1 MRAQTLRTSWKSSL
15 VSPHAPMTS
24 GMTPPLHKVLQG
36 KGPQYG
42 DNGQEY
48 CTPSNPSYRSSQ
60 AYINERYSAIIYGF
74 LCHWPRDTHPSCW
87 SGPAWSAQH
96 VPLLAIDGTDRA
108 SNMTVTAKISRYAQP
123 NLCPPPYIETGGGH
137 WPGIP
142 LYTAHALIVGH
153 GPPLLTA
160 LRRFRGRDAK
170 LCRSRR
176 HVMCRIRH

>member
-1 MRAQTLRTSWKSSL
+1 MDDTSLAKL
-15 VSPHAPMTS
+15 
-24 GMTPPLHKVLQG
+24 LQG
-36 KGPQYG
+36 KGTQYG

-48 CTPSNPSYRSSQ
+48 CTPTNPSYRSSQ

-74 LCHWPRDTHPSCW
+74 SCHWPRDTHPSCW

-96 VPLLAIDGTDRA
+96 VPLLAIRGTDRA
-108 SNMTVTAKISRYAQP
+108 SNMTVKPRYADMPSQTSP
-123 NLCPPPYIETGGGH
+123 FLHICKPAAAIGLGH
-137 WPGIP
+137 HH
-142 LYTAHALIVGH
+142 TAHAPMAGH

-160 LRRFRGRDAK
+160 VRRFRGRDAK